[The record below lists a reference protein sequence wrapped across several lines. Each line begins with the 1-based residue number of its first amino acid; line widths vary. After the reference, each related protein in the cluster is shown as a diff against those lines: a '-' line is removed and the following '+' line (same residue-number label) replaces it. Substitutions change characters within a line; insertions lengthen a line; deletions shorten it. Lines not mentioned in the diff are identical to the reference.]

1 MSAFR
6 NICVAHLFSKG
17 EILTSLLESL
27 GNHRI
32 EKCRL
37 AGMACPC
44 GDGALARHFVVVMT
58 VAAIFVSVALLTDL
72 FGCRSGSTYAI
83 VYLLRTHNV
92 LLFPSHTIVCLRVVL
107 FFLPCNSAHIAP
119 LKYHEQICVSLK
131 GSCRVKIVSVR
142 THFLSGLF
150 VSSYRTRSETGQL
163 GQNVFVQTLEMCFRR
178 VFGARH
184 AV

>member
-1 MSAFR
+1 MQCEALYTFWCRTHRAGYWTEASPAVQPWRCMCVKRHVPNMWWRTHVLSAFR

-58 VAAIFVSVALLTDL
+58 VAAIFVIGGTVDRLVWLSLRKHVRHCLSFTHAQCAFIPFAYNCMLTSGFVFSAL
-72 FGCRSGSTYAI
+72 
-83 VYLLRTHNV
+83 
-92 LLFPSHTIVCLRVVL
+92 
-107 FFLPCNSAHIAP
+107 
-119 LKYHEQICVSLK
+119 
-131 GSCRVKIVSVR
+131 
-142 THFLSGLF
+142 
-150 VSSYRTRSETGQL
+150 
-163 GQNVFVQTLEMCFRR
+163 
-178 VFGARH
+178 
-184 AV
+184 